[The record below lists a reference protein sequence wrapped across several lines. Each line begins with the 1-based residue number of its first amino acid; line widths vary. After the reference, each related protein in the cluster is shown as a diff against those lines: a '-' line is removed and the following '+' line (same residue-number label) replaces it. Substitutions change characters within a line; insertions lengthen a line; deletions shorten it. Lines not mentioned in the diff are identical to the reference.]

1 MAFNALLHNQ
11 NPDSMDYNRLHPS
24 NHLENLEH
32 AFNVA
37 ENKFGIPRL
46 LDAEDVDVQR
56 PDEKS
61 VMTYIASFYHT
72 FSKLN
77 QGQRGGK
84 KITFIISKI
93 KSIEDQQ
100 RQYEINSKALLAW
113 IATKTELMRN
123 LSFANTITGIQ
134 EDFRNFK
141 SYTTVDKPPKC
152 KEKVNI
158 EASFFEIEM
167 KLKEL
172 RQPPYVPSEGHRL
185 SDIEQAWKT
194 LEKEE
199 HAKENALRYELMRLE
214 RLEQMAAKFNQKV
227 GLRNSYLD
235 EMIQVLSDP
244 RYGANF
250 YNVEASL
257 KKHEAISADI
267 KSREDRVKEIQKM
280 MADLDKENYN
290 KKDKVL
296 KLGSDLLKKWDHL
309 KSLLEQHQSKLEVD
323 NQMLSHLRDLETV
336 HASVISLMETFAS
349 EEFQKATSIDES
361 MQKLNLLESEVNAI
375 GDSIRKLKAAS
386 KRFASVDNEQKK
398 NVTKKL
404 ENMEKDYEELV
415 AFAKTTRQRFE
426 DIQCVQQIRQD
437 LEDVHHWLTEKA
449 AISMSLSTV
458 KDLNALS
465 LQLEKHKTSQ
475 NEFKKWYKKYE
486 STQQSLK
493 NFGLTDDGAFTNKVK
508 TIDRLWDEL
517 KTLMK
522 ERESKLSALFSA
534 LNLNSD
540 LNDAESWLKDVHSIV
555 SATDV
560 GTDEVT
566 CQALTNRHKEVSQQI
581 KHFDNELLKLSNSH
595 EKYLREVPNSVSKR
609 KVFEQRRV
617 PQVRAIYSYNG
628 HGVDV
633 VKGELMFLL
642 AKSNK
647 DWWNVRT
654 ATGNDGFVPA
664 NYVKVSLKPVILV
677 FLGSRGSRILL
688 MDDMEIIFTL
698 IIFFSNE

>member
-1 MAFNALLHNQ
+1 MNFSKLHA
-11 NPDSMDYNRLHPS
+11 S
-24 NHLENLEH
+24 NHLDNLQN
-32 AFNVA
+32 AFDVA
-37 ENKFGIPRL
+37 ETRFGIPKL
-46 LDAEDVDVQR
+46 LDPEDVDVQR

-61 VMTYIASFYHT
+61 IMTYIASYYHT

-77 QGQRGGK
+77 EGQRGGK

-93 KSIEDQQ
+93 KTIEDQQ
-100 RQYEINSKALLAW
+100 RQYEIDSKSLLKW
-113 IATKTELMRN
+113 IADKTVLMRN
-123 LSFANTITGIQ
+123 RSYANTIQGLQ
-134 EDFRNFK
+134 KSFKDFK
-141 SYTTVDKPPKC
+141 TYTTIEKPVKC

-172 RQPPYVPSEGHRL
+172 RQPAYVPTEGHRL

-194 LEKEE
+194 LDKEE
-199 HAKENALRYELMRLE
+199 HLQEMALRSEMMRLE
-214 RLEQMAAKFNQKV
+214 RLEQLAAKFNQKV

-267 KSREDRVKEIQKM
+267 LSREDRFNEIEKLM
-280 MADLDKENYN
+280 NHLSKENYHD
-290 KKDKVL
+290 KDAVL
-296 KLGSDLLKKWDHL
+296 KLGGELLKKWGHL
-309 KSLLEQHQSKLEVD
+309 MSLLEQHQHKLEVD

-336 HASVISLMETFAS
+336 HASVVALMENFAS
-349 EEFQKATSIDES
+349 EEFQKATNIEES

-375 GDSIRKLKAAS
+375 ADSIRKLKS
-386 KRFASVDNEQKK
+386 SNKRFTSVDNDLQKT
-398 NVTKKL
+398 VSKKL
-404 ENMEKDYEELV
+404 ENLEKDYDELT

-426 DIQCVQQIRQD
+426 DIQCVQQIRND
-437 LEDVHHWLTEKA
+437 LEDVHHWLTEKI
-449 AISMSLSTV
+449 AITTSPCMV

-475 NEFKKWYKKYE
+475 NEFKKWYKRYE
-486 STQQSLK
+486 STQQTLK
-493 NFGLTDDGAFTNKVK
+493 KFGLSDDTTFINKIK
-508 TIDRLWDEL
+508 IIDRLWDEL

-522 ERESKLSALFSA
+522 ERELKLTSLFSA

-540 LNDAESWLKDVHSIV
+540 LNDAESWLKDIHSIV
-555 SATDV
+555 SATDM

-581 KHFDNELLKLSNSH
+581 KNFDNELVKLSNAH
-595 EKYLREVPNSVSKR
+595 EKYLREVPNTSTKK
-609 KVFEQRRV
+609 KVVEQRRV
-617 PQVRAIYSYNG
+617 PQVRAIYSYKG
-628 HGVDV
+628 HGIDV

-654 ATGNDGFVPA
+654 ANNNDGFVPA
-664 NYVKVSLKPVILV
+664 NYVKVC
-677 FLGSRGSRILL
+677 
-688 MDDMEIIFTL
+688 
-698 IIFFSNE
+698 

>member
-1 MAFNALLHNQ
+1 MTLQDFTSSWRDGMAFNALLHYQ
-11 NPDSMDYNRLHPS
+11 NPDCMDYNRLHSS
-24 NHLENLEH
+24 NHLENLQH
-32 AFNVA
+32 AFDVA

-46 LDAEDVDVQR
+46 LDPEDVDVQR

-61 VMTYIASFYHT
+61 IMTYIASYYHT

-77 QGQRGGK
+77 EGQRGGK

-93 KSIEDQQ
+93 KMIEDQQ
-100 RQYEINSKALLAW
+100 RQYEIDSKKLLEW
-113 IATKTELMRN
+113 IIAKTELMKNR
-123 LSFANTITGIQ
+123 SYANNIEGIQ
-134 EDFRNFK
+134 HDFREFK
-141 SYTTVDKPPKC
+141 SYMTQEKPPKC

-172 RQPPYVPSEGHRL
+172 RQPPYLPPEGQRL
-185 SDIEQAWKT
+185 SDIEQAWKA
-194 LEKEE
+194 LDKEE
-199 HAKENALRYELMRLE
+199 HLQETALRSELMRLE
-214 RLEQMAAKFNQKV
+214 KLEQLAAKFHQKV

-244 RYGANF
+244 RYGANLF
-250 YNVEASL
+250 NVEASL

-267 KSREDRVKEIQKM
+267 LSREDRFKEIEKSM
-280 MADLDKENYN
+280 NHLDKENYH
-290 KKDKVL
+290 KKAPIL
-296 KLGSDLLKKWDHL
+296 KLGADLLKKWTHL
-309 KSLLEQHQSKLEVD
+309 MSLLDQHQQKLEVG

-336 HASVISLMETFAS
+336 HASVVTLMETFAS
-349 EEFQKATSIDES
+349 EEFQKATNIDES

-375 GDSIRKLKAAS
+375 ADSIRKLKS
-386 KRFASVDNEQKK
+386 TNKRFSSATSSAGSEESELKA
-398 NVTKKL
+398 NVTTKL
-404 ENMEKDYEELV
+404 ENLEKDYDELV
-415 AFAKTTRQRFE
+415 SFAKTTRQRFE
-426 DIQCVQQIRQD
+426 DIQCVQQIRND
-437 LEDVHHWLTEKA
+437 LDDVHHWLTEKTA
-449 AISMSLSTV
+449 VTSSPSVV

-486 STQQSLK
+486 STLQSMK
-493 NFGLTDDGAFTNKVK
+493 KFELTEDEAFLSKAK

-517 KTLMK
+517 KALMK
-522 ERESKLSALFSA
+522 DRELKLAALFSA

-540 LNDAESWLKDVHSIV
+540 LNDAESWLKDVHSLV

-560 GTDEVT
+560 GIDEVT
-566 CQALTNRHKEVSQQI
+566 CQALTNRHKEVCQQV
-581 KHFDNELLKLSNSH
+581 KHFDHELQKLTNAH
-595 EKYLREVPNSVSKR
+595 EKYQHEAPNSTTKR
-609 KVFEQRRV
+609 KVVEQRRV
-617 PQVRAIYSYNG
+617 PQVRAIYSYKG

-654 ATGNDGFVPA
+654 ASGSDGFVPA
-664 NYVKVSLKPVILV
+664 NYVKVSHPY
-677 FLGSRGSRILL
+677 
-688 MDDMEIIFTL
+688 
-698 IIFFSNE
+698 